1 MKKIFVIVLSI
12 ILYIV
17 PAHAQLGT
25 MLGSQLMKAV
35 TNGAGT
41 AVVNS
46 VTTRVEAKAENMV
59 TKAIDKVFGKVE
71 RDTLSTE
78 AVTGMSV
85 LKGMVG
91 DVTEQVAGIQERQ
104 RTAGLVPL
112 RDFSEQNA
120 IRKEHNLTLTYD
132 DWD

>member
-1 MKKIFVIVLSI
+1 MKKIFVIVLSV

-17 PAHAQLGT
+17 PAHAQVAS

-35 TNGAGT
+35 SNGAGA

-46 VTTRVEAKAENMV
+46 VTNRVEAKAENLV

>member
-1 MKKIFVIVLSI
+1 MKKIFVIVLSV

-17 PAHAQLGT
+17 PAHAQVAS

-35 TNGAGT
+35 SNGAGA

-46 VTTRVEAKAENMV
+46 VTNRVEAKAENLV

-85 LKGMVG
+85 FKGMVG